1 MTSWPTINAS
11 GDLEVERTRARLP
24 TPSKS
29 AELRTGALLL
39 AVFCAG
45 AVWLTGTADT
55 GTPPWGMFAVLAVL
69 YAVARLVEF
78 EVGPVFT
85 DCSLP
90 VLAAM
95 VVALPPGLLP
105 WGVALGAT
113 LSAGIIAARGDRHVS
128 RVVPAVAQASL
139 PALVPAAVL
148 VVLPPVSSWLDA
160 PVIAVA
166 LAAYIVADLV
176 ISVVFERLAYAK
188 PLALPSRGEAWV
200 YVIDLLLAPVG
211 IAMAIAANGRFW
223 AVAIVFLPLAVL
235 MRVFANERRARIDQ
249 ALELSHAYRGTAMLL
264 GDMVESDD
272 AYTGSHSRDV
282 VDLALEV
289 GVRMGLDGDALL
301 DLEFGAL
308 LHDVGKIAVP
318 KDIINKPGR
327 LTAQEW
333 EIMKRHT
340 VEGQR
345 MLENVGGVLAR
356 VGVIVRASHEH
367 FDGTG
372 YPDGL
377 AANAI
382 PIEARICSACDAYS
396 AMTTHRAYRPAM
408 PVDAALAEL
417 RRCSGTQFDPAVVV
431 TLVQVIDVDK
441 APSARATT
449 RAAVLETAPA

>member
-1 MTSWPTINAS
+1 M
-11 GDLEVERTRARLP
+11 
-24 TPSKS
+24 
-29 AELRTGALLL
+29 LLL

-45 AVWLTGTADT
+45 ALWLTGTADA
-55 GTPPWGMFAVLAVL
+55 GSPPWGMFAVLAVL

-78 EVGPVFT
+78 EVGAVFT

-95 VVALPPGLLP
+95 MVALPPGLLP

-113 LSAGIIAARGDRHVS
+113 LSAGITAARGDRHVS
-128 RVVPAVAQASL
+128 RVVPAVAQAAL
-139 PALVPAAVL
+139 PVLAPAAVL
-148 VVLPPVSSWLDA
+148 VVLRPVGSWLDA

-166 LAAYIVADLV
+166 LAAYVAADLV
-176 ISVVFERLAYAK
+176 ISLAFERLAYAK
-188 PLALPSRGEAWV
+188 PLVLPSRGDAWV
-200 YVIDLLLAPVG
+200 YAIDLLLAPVG
-211 IAMAIAANGRFW
+211 IAMAIAADGRAW

-289 GVRMGLDGDALL
+289 GTRMGLDDDALR

-318 KDIINKPGR
+318 KAIINKPGS
-327 LTAQEW
+327 LTAEEW

-340 VEGQR
+340 VDGQR

-377 AANAI
+377 AANEI
-382 PIEARICSACDAYS
+382 PIEARICSACDAFS

-408 PVDAALAEL
+408 PIDAALAEL
-417 RRCSGTQFDPAVVV
+417 RRCSGTQFDPAVVA
-431 TLVQVIDVDK
+431 TLLHIIDVDQ
-441 APSARATT
+441 APAVHAAAP
-449 RAAVLETAPA
+449 AAVLETAPA

>member
-1 MTSWPTINAS
+1 MVP
-11 GDLEVERTRARLP
+11 
-24 TPSKS
+24 
-29 AELRTGALLL
+29 
-39 AVFCAG
+39 
-45 AVWLTGTADT
+45 
-55 GTPPWGMFAVLAVL
+55 
-69 YAVARLVEF
+69 AVAQ
-78 EVGPVFT
+78 T
-85 DCSLP
+85 SLP
-90 VLAAM
+90 VLA
-95 VVALPPGLLP
+95 
-105 WGVALGAT
+105 
-113 LSAGIIAARGDRHVS
+113 
-128 RVVPAVAQASL
+128 
-139 PALVPAAVL
+139 PAAVL
-148 VVLPPVSSWLDA
+148 VVLPPVGSWLDA

-166 LAAYIVADLV
+166 LAAYIAADLV
-176 ISVVFERLAYAK
+176 ISLVFERLAYGK

-211 IAMAIAANGRFW
+211 IAMALAANGRSW
-223 AVAIVFLPLAVL
+223 AVAIVFLPLALL

-249 ALELSHAYRGTAMLL
+249 ALELSNAYRGTAMLL

-289 GVRMGLDGDALL
+289 GARMRLDRDALRV
-301 DLEFGAL
+301 LEFGAL

-327 LTAQEW
+327 LTADEW

-377 AANAI
+377 AADAI

-396 AMTTHRAYRPAM
+396 AMTTNRAYRPAM
-408 PVDAALAEL
+408 SIDAALAEL

-431 TLVQVIDVDK
+431 TLVQVIDVDQ
-441 APSARATT
+441 APSVHAPVP
-449 RAAVLETAPA
+449 AAVLETAPPDARSSGATRRLGRGSRPSSRTWAAAGFAGSGPGSARPCCYFARKSTSSSFTRSASS